1 MIILIDNYYSFTWNL
16 YHFLG
21 DLGAE
26 TKVIR
31 NDKISVS
38 EVIEL
43 KPKQIVISPGP
54 CDPSYAGISMDLVIE
69 AIKRDLPLLG
79 VCLGHQSI
87 AQSLGGTIIKCDE
100 IVHGKVNKI
109 NNDQKG
115 LFKNLPETFNA
126 TRYHSLVVSKD
137 NIHKE
142 LEISA
147 TTDEGVIMGI
157 RHKSSPV
164 EGIQFHPESIE
175 TEYGHKLLEN
185 FLSL

>member
-1 MIILIDNYYSFTWNL
+1 MIILIDNYDSFTWNL

-21 DLGAE
+21 DLGE
-26 TKVIR
+26 EIQVIR

-38 EVIEL
+38 EVIDL

-54 CDPSYAGISMDLVIE
+54 CDPSYAGISMDLVVE

-87 AQSLGGTIIKCDE
+87 AQSLGGKIIKCDE
-100 IVHGKVNKI
+100 IIHGKVNKI

-126 TRYHSLVVSKD
+126 TRYHSLVISKD
-137 NIHKE
+137 NLPKN

-147 TTDEGVIMGI
+147 TTDDGIIMGV
-157 RHKSSPV
+157 RHKNSPI
-164 EGIQFHPESIE
+164 EGIQFHPESIA
-175 TEYGHKLLEN
+175 TEYGHKILEN

>member
-1 MIILIDNYYSFTWNL
+1 MIILIDNYDSFTWNL

-21 DLGAE
+21 DLGE
-26 TKVIR
+26 EIQVIR

-38 EVIEL
+38 EVIDL

-54 CDPSYAGISMDLVIE
+54 CDPSYAGISMDLVVE

-87 AQSLGGTIIKCDE
+87 AQSLGGKIIKCDE
-100 IVHGKVNKI
+100 IIHGKVNKI

-126 TRYHSLVVSKD
+126 TRYHSLIISKD
-137 NIHKE
+137 NLPKN

-147 TTDEGVIMGI
+147 TTDDGIIMGV
-157 RHKSSPV
+157 RHKNSPI
-164 EGIQFHPESIE
+164 EGIQFHPESIA
-175 TEYGHKLLEN
+175 TEYGHKILEN

>member
-1 MIILIDNYYSFTWNL
+1 MIILIDNYDSFTWNL

-26 TKVIR
+26 TQVIR

-38 EVIEL
+38 EVIDL

-54 CDPSYAGISMDLVIE
+54 CDPSYAGISMDLVVE

-87 AQSLGGTIIKCDE
+87 AQSLGGKIIKCDE
-100 IVHGKVNKI
+100 IVHGKVNII

-115 LFKNLPETFNA
+115 LFKNLPKTFNA
-126 TRYHSLVVSKD
+126 TRYHSLVISKD
-137 NIHKE
+137 NLPKN

-147 TTDEGVIMGI
+147 TTDEGVIMGV
-157 RHKSSPV
+157 RHKNSPI
-164 EGIQFHPESIE
+164 EGIQFHPESIA
-175 TEYGHKLLEN
+175 TEYGHKILEN

>member
-1 MIILIDNYYSFTWNL
+1 MIILIDNYDSFTWNL

-26 TKVIR
+26 TQVIR

-38 EVIEL
+38 EVIDL

-54 CDPSYAGISMDLVIE
+54 CDPSSAGISMDLVVE

-87 AQSLGGTIIKCDE
+87 AQSLGGKIIKCDE
-100 IVHGKVNKI
+100 IVHGKVNII

-115 LFKNLPETFNA
+115 LFKNLPKTFNA
-126 TRYHSLVVSKD
+126 TRYHSLVISKD
-137 NIHKE
+137 NLPKN

-147 TTDEGVIMGI
+147 TTDEGIIMGV
-157 RHKSSPV
+157 RHKSSPI
-164 EGIQFHPESIE
+164 EGIQFHPESIA
-175 TEYGHKLLEN
+175 TEYGHKILEN